1 MYQGV
6 NVFLFILFS
15 LSFSFGQDLKLDVDN
30 SPFELSEGELYNW
43 VYTYNQNNLLSDDYY
58 KTEKTHRL
66 DSIHSILLANFG
78 DNPFHFVFVFDLED
92 ENREI
97 SYLYRGEPGSNKRP
111 LSVGTSYY
119 NEDGNLTLSHSAD
132 WDGNYDNTTEE
143 FANKFVTYEYNQEGL
158 LTEVHSKDR
167 DQYVNKL
174 PASRVSYMYN
184 DNDLVTNV
192 RSESWSADADSFAI
206 SREIVIGY
214 KDDLVDYIVT
224 YRKDDQRGF
233 YANDSTAYFYNDKN
247 LLVREMR
254 HGVIIGT
261 TELVHSVNFFI
272 EYNEND
278 KRSRTERHIGFR
290 TSEDGLPTNIDST
303 LYGYHD
309 YDDLAY
315 TSRGYT
321 DSLPNYVIYKES
333 SRKEY
338 EHDHQVGYNQIRR
351 YKNFAKRF
359 GENHMLLKYSRFG
372 QDYRFEYGG
381 DPYVNNLGLMDRD
394 VFYYSEISTSD
405 TDDIVAEIN
414 PYSLSPNPAS
424 DILQIT
430 SAHDKY
436 LEITLQLT
444 DMHGRQVL
452 SQSTSPN
459 EAVDVSHLESGVYI
473 YQITE
478 GDKVYSGKLVVE

>member
-1 MYQGV
+1 MST
-6 NVFLFILFS
+6 ILNIFCILIFS
-15 LSFSFGQDLKLDVDN
+15 LSLSFGQDLKLDVDN
-30 SPFELSEGELYNW
+30 SPFELSEDELYDW
-43 VYTYNQNNLLSDDYY
+43 VHTFNQYNLLPDDYY

-66 DSIHSILLANFG
+66 DSVYSTFVANFG
-78 DNPFHFVFVFDLED
+78 DVPSNFLSVYDLND
-92 ENREI
+92 DDRDAGVQF
-97 SYLYRGEPGSNKRP
+97 RGRPGAWTPLRFGSNDYNNNKI
-111 LSVGTSYY
+111 TFSYQ
-119 NEDGNLTLSHSAD
+119 GF
-132 WDGNYDNTTEE
+132 WDGVYENTTEE
-143 FANKFVTYEYNQEGL
+143 FAYEFLTYEYNQNGL
-158 LTEVHSKDR
+158 LTEVHFQDR

-174 PASRVSYMYN
+174 PASRTSYMYN

-214 KDDLVDYIVT
+214 KDDLIDYIVT
-224 YRKDDQRGF
+224 YRNDEQRGF
-233 YANDSTAYFYNDKN
+233 YANDSTAYFYNEKN

-254 HGVIIGT
+254 HGVIVGT

-272 EYNEND
+272 EYNKND

-309 YDDLAY
+309 YGSLAY

-333 SRKEY
+333 RREEQ
-338 EHDHQVGYNQIRR
+338 EHDHQVSYDQVRR
-351 YKNFAKRF
+351 FRNFGRQF
-359 GENHMLLKYSRFG
+359 EENHMLLEYALYG
-372 QDYRFEYGG
+372 QDTRFEYGG
-381 DPYVNNLGLMDRD
+381 DPYVNNLGIMERR

-405 TDDIVAEIN
+405 TEDIVAEIS

-424 DILQIT
+424 DILQIA

-436 LEITLQLT
+436 IEITLQLT
-444 DMHGRQVL
+444 DMHGRHVL

-459 EAVDVSHLESGVYI
+459 ETVDVSHLESGVYI

>member
-15 LSFSFGQDLKLDVDN
+15 LSLSFGQDLKLDVDN
-30 SPFELSEGELYNW
+30 SPFELSEDELYDW
-43 VYTYNQNNLLSDDYY
+43 VHTYNQNNLLSDDYY

-66 DSIHSILLANFG
+66 DSIHRILLANFG
-78 DNPFHFVFVFDLED
+78 DNPSHFVYVFDLED
-92 ENREI
+92 DDREV
-97 SYLYRGEPGSNKRP
+97 SYLYRGGPGSNKRP
-111 LSVGTSYY
+111 IGVGTSYY
-119 NEDGNLTLSHSAD
+119 NEDGNRTLFYSAD
-132 WDGNYDNTTEE
+132 WDGNYENTTEE
-143 FANKFVTYEYNQEGL
+143 FANKFQTYEYNQNGL
-158 LTEVHSKDR
+158 LTEVHFQDR

-174 PASRVSYMYN
+174 PASRTSYMYN

-214 KDDLVDYIVT
+214 KADLVDYIVT
-224 YRKDDQRGF
+224 YRNDDQRVF
-233 YANDSTAYFYNDKN
+233 YANDSTAYFYNEKN
-247 LLVREMR
+247 LLVRAMEY
-254 HGVIIGT
+254 GVIVGT
-261 TELVHSVNFFI
+261 TEFVIDFDFFI
-272 EYNEND
+272 EYNEHD
-278 KRSRTERHIGFR
+278 KRSRTDRYSDFH
-290 TSEDGLPTNIDST
+290 TSEDGSPITIDST

-309 YDDLAY
+309 YGSLAY

-333 SRKEY
+333 RREEQ
-338 EHDHQVGYNQIRR
+338 EHDHQVSYNQVRR
-351 YKNFAKRF
+351 HRSF
-359 GENHMLLKYSRFG
+359 GPEFEENHMLLKYSLYG
-372 QDYRFEYGG
+372 QDTRFEYGG
-381 DPYVNNLGLMDRD
+381 DPYVNNLGLMDQD

-405 TDDIVAEIN
+405 TDDIVAEIS

-424 DILQIT
+424 DILQIA
-430 SAHDKY
+430 SAHNKY

-444 DMHGRQVL
+444 DMHGRHVL

-478 GDKVYSGKLVVE
+478 GDEVYSGKLVVE